1 MDILDKAVPPNCPER
16 QILVGSK
23 TVVLLG
29 GEIKV
34 GQAAPEFAVQAND
47 WSSVGGLA
55 STAGKIRVLASIPS
69 LSTPTCEREI
79 RRFNERIEDFGDA
92 VHVLVISADLPVT
105 QKTWCGN
112 AGVERVQ
119 TVSDHI
125 DMDFALKYG
134 TYVKGRR
141 FHYRAVFVVGK
152 DDKVV
157 YATYMPGLDVEP
169 NYDEVLAA
177 VRTAR

>member
-1 MDILDKAVPPNCPER
+1 MDSPYAEISLLPRSCTKN
-16 QILVGSK
+16 ILVFLG
-23 TVVLLG
+23 VLR
-29 GEIKV
+29 
-34 GQAAPEFAVQAND
+34 GQRKRLRD
-47 WSSVGGLA
+47 TGY
-55 STAGKIRVLASIPS
+55 
-69 LSTPTCEREI
+69 LSNI
-79 RRFNERIEDFGDA
+79 GDA
-92 VHVLVISADLPVT
+92 VHVLVISADLPVM

-112 AGVERVQ
+112 AGVERLQ

-152 DDKVV
+152 DDKMV
-157 YATYMPGLDVEP
+157 YAAYMPGLDVEP

-177 VRTAR
+177 VRAV